1 MASIRSVAAYDN
13 SAFSLAAIF
22 SARIADNLSYGDL
35 QVGATTFVDVVN
47 IAVSSFLFPSIYHFG
62 GSGLGFDAANGRI
75 TAGTVNAIVGTSG
88 RFSDPIASQTVAF
101 SITGL
106 NITASAIAAAR
117 ADAAK
122 DAALTAAI
130 FRGNDTFSLS
140 VAEDIAYGH
149 GGNDTMLGRG
159 GNDELYGNA
168 GNDTLDGGSG
178 NDWLTGGAGDDTIIG
193 GSGIDR
199 ARYSDATAGVIV
211 SLAQTGAQNTGQG
224 LDVLSGIE
232 DLGGSLFGDR
242 LIGDA
247 GANRLYG
254 FLGNDRLSGGAGED
268 RLYGGSG
275 NDQLTGGTG
284 KDYFIFEAYGFD
296 PSVGAE
302 TQDTITDF
310 RRAQG
315 DLIALKFGRFN
326 GLAEGAV
333 DAAAFHAAAG
343 AQAAQDAD
351 DRLIYDTT
359 TGRLYYDA
367 DGVGGVAAVHFA
379 TVGTTTHPVLTASDF
394 IVYNILI

>member
-1 MASIRSVAAYDN
+1 MASIKSVAAYDN
-13 SAFSLAAIF
+13 SAFSLAEIF
-22 SARIADNLSYGDL
+22 RAATDSNLSHSDL
-35 QVGATTFVDVVN
+35 QVGATTYVDVLN
-47 IAVSSFLFPSIYHFG
+47 IAVANSIFPYHFG
-62 GSGLGFDAANGRI
+62 GSGFVFDAANDRI

-88 RFSDPIASQTVAF
+88 RFSDPIANQTVAF

-106 NITASAIAAAR
+106 KITASAIAAAR
-117 ADAAK
+117 ADATK
-122 DAALTAAI
+122 DAALTEAV
-130 FRGNDTFSLS
+130 FRGNDRFSLS
-140 VAEDIAYGH
+140 VDDDIAYGH

-159 GNDELYGNA
+159 GRDELYGDA
-168 GNDTLDGGSG
+168 GNDTLDGGAG

-199 ARYSDATAGVIV
+199 ARYSDATVGVIV
-211 SLAQTGAQNTGQG
+211 SLLQTGAQNTGQG
-224 LDVLSGIE
+224 MDVLSSIE
-232 DLGGSLFGDR
+232 DLGGSPFGDR

-284 KDYFIFEAYGFD
+284 KDYFIFEDNGFD
-296 PSVGAE
+296 PYAGAV

-310 RRAQG
+310 RHAQG

-326 GLAEGAV
+326 GLAQGAV
-333 DAAAFHAAAG
+333 DPGAFLAADG
-343 AQAAQDAD
+343 AQTAQDTD
-351 DRLIYDTT
+351 DRLIYDTA
-359 TGRLYYDA
+359 TGKLYYDA
-367 DGVGGVAAVHFA
+367 DGAGGVAAVHFA
-379 TVGTTTHPVLTASDF
+379 TIGTASHPVLTASDF